1 MQYSTTRELCKRKV
15 VDGLNTKRD
24 YLEQADQLLILH
36 GTKDEIVP
44 FEAVKAVAEDNV
56 IEFEPIEGADHC
68 FMDQKKMDL
77 TIFLIIAFSGLK

>member
-1 MQYSTTRELCKRKV
+1 MAKHQT
-15 VDGLNTKRD
+15 GLSG
-24 YLEQADQLLILH
+24 AGQLLILH

>member
-1 MQYSTTRELCKRKV
+1 M
-15 VDGLNTKRD
+15 
-24 YLEQADQLLILH
+24 EQADQLLILH
-36 GTKDEIVP
+36 VTKDEIVP